1 MRTSHA
7 FFIFIN
13 ALTLGS
19 AFERMQG
26 NSRSLEVIIAAYRSF
41 LYIRKKFMK
50 YLVITLIWS
59 GYCFLHSFMISIW
72 FSNIMKRLLRKYY
85 AFYRLFYVIV
95 STLLLFPI
103 IRYTIQLDHEIVITY
118 STTLNIFR
126 YIFIALGFLVFAK
139 AFLIDYDVLHFLGFR
154 QAMKF
159 GTTEN
164 EPSNTHLK
172 KSGLLG
178 VVRHPMYSAVVVL
191 LWCHSFTIA
200 DVFVNAVLTIYV
212 VIGTFLEERKLVIE
226 FGDSYIRYQNEVP
239 MLIPFTKW
247 KTNN

>member
-1 MRTSHA
+1 
-7 FFIFIN
+7 
-13 ALTLGS
+13 
-19 AFERMQG
+19 
-26 NSRSLEVIIAAYRSF
+26 
-41 LYIRKKFMK
+41 MK

-59 GYCFLHSFMISIW
+59 AYCFLHSFMISIW
-72 FSNIMKRLLRKYY
+72 FSNIMKRLLREYY
-85 AFYRLFYVIV
+85 AFYRLFFVLV

-103 IRYTIQLDHEIVITY
+103 IRFTIQLDHEVVITY

-126 YIFIALGFLVFAK
+126 YILITLGVLVFVK

-159 GTTEN
+159 NKTEK
-164 EPSNTHLK
+164 ELSNTELK

-178 VVRHPMYSAVVVL
+178 IVRHPMYFAVVVI

-200 DVFVNAVLTIYV
+200 DVIVNAVLTIYV
-212 VIGTFLEERKLVIE
+212 VIGTILEERKLVIE
-226 FGDSYIRYQNEVP
+226 FGDSYIRYQKEVP
-239 MLIPFTKW
+239 MLIPFTRR